1 MSLDILNDLQ
11 PSGDFQALSDILAEL
26 DMKKGGTSH
35 HEGSPRKSRMEEKEE
50 KGGKVGGGRAMEEIE
65 VDMSVF
71 KAKIVVCKLCDRKY
85 Y

>member
-1 MSLDILNDLQ
+1 MSLDILNELQ
-11 PSGDFQALSDILAEL
+11 PSGDLQALSEILAEL
-26 DMKKGGTSH
+26 DKKGSTSH
-35 HEGSPRKSRMEEKEE
+35 HRDSVG
-50 KGGKVGGGRAMEEIE
+50 KGGEKGGRAMREEEIE